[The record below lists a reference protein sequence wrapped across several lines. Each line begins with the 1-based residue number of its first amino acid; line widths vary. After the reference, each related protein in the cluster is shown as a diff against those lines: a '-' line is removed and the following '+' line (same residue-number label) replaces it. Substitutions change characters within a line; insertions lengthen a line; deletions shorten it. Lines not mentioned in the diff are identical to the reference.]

1 MKRWTVVPIIICLS
15 VAAGCRESPT
25 SPSTATIHLSASSQ
39 SFTATAGGASPA
51 PQTVNITNAGS
62 GTLSGLAAALSYTA
76 GQPTGWL
83 SAVLSGTTAPAT
95 LTVSAVTGSLAA
107 GTYTAAIS
115 ITSGAASNSPRTIA
129 VTFTVTGLPDLVVS
143 ALTATITAT
152 DYMVTTTVTNQG
164 TGDAV
169 GAWTLRLIT
178 PPGGIIGTM
187 DMPYPSQTLAAGAN
201 WTYTHRWIM
210 SLPTGSTYTFTASA
224 DITNTIT
231 ESNESNN
238 TTTINKVW

>member
-1 MKRWTVVPIIICLS
+1 MKHWTVVPIIICLS

-25 SPSTATIHLSASSQ
+25 SPPTATIHLSASSQ
-39 SFTATAGGASPA
+39 SFTATAGGASPV
-51 PQTVNITNAGS
+51 PQTVNITNAGA
-62 GTLSGLAAALSYTA
+62 GTLSNLAAALSYTA

-83 SAVLSGTTAPAT
+83 STALSGTTAPAT
-95 LTVSAVTGSLAA
+95 LTVSVVTGSLAA
-107 GTYTAAIS
+107 GTYTATIS
-115 ITSGAASNSPRTIA
+115 ITSGAANNSPQTIA

-152 DYMVTTTVTNQG
+152 DYIVTATVTNQG

-178 PPGGIIGTM
+178 PPGGIIGTT
-187 DMPYPSQTLAAGAN
+187 DIPYPSQTLAAGAN
-201 WTYTHRWIM
+201 WTNTHRWIM
-210 SLPTGSTYTFTASA
+210 SLPTGATYTFTASA
-224 DITNTIT
+224 DITNTIV

-238 TTTINKVW
+238 TNTINKIW